1 MEIRYYTYPELQNLK
16 SERRLNVEGVMRSY
30 MQFRNWCKS
39 CGGMSSMFIL
49 FNDKAGRHINWN
61 TLFWLFSTFS
71 NLSDALNA
79 EREMGKPLEQWTDEE
94 IHERITRFFGREP
107 FLRNLP
113 DGSLVDTSRR

>member
-30 MQFRNWCKS
+30 MRFRNWCKS
-39 CGGMSSMFIL
+39 CGGMGSMFIL

-113 DGSLVDTSRR
+113 DGSVVDTSRR

>member
-1 MEIRYYTYPELQNLK
+1 MEIRYYTYPELLNLK
-16 SERRLNVEGVMRSY
+16 SEHRLNVEGVMRSY

-39 CGGMSSMFIL
+39 CGSMGSMFIL
-49 FNDKAGRHINWN
+49 FNDEAGRHINWN

-94 IHERITRFFGREP
+94 IHERITRFFGRKP

-113 DGSLVDTSRR
+113 DGSVVDTSRR

>member
-1 MEIRYYTYPELQNLK
+1 MEIRYYTYPELQQLK
-16 SERRLNVEGVMRSY
+16 SEHRLNVESVMRSY
-30 MQFRNWCKS
+30 FQLRSWCKS
-39 CGGMSSMFIL
+39 CGSMVGMFIL

-61 TLFWLFSTFS
+61 TLFWLFNTFA

-79 EREMGKPLEQWTDEE
+79 ERELGKPLEQWTDDE

-113 DGSLVDTSRR
+113 DGSRVDTRWR